1 MKFKEYGN
9 NNNDTIMLLHG
20 GGLSWWNYREVA
32 ERLQENYHIIIPIL
46 DGHSGS
52 DRKFTSIEDNAQEI
66 IEYITN
72 NYNGNICLIGGLS
85 LGGQILLEILSRKND
100 ICDYA
105 IIESALAVPMKSTS
119 KMIRPAFS
127 MSYGLISQKW
137 FSKLQFNSLKIRK
150 DLFNEYYRDTCEI
163 DKENMI
169 AFMEANSKYEIK
181 DSLKNTNAKVL
192 VVVGDKERPIMKKSA
207 SLIHQ
212 KINESRIEILPNYY
226 HGEFSINNPQQYVV
240 AINELIANRKK
251 QIKSELEGNVGT
263 NNLEKAKIQLEER
276 SKTKI
281 KSLDER

>member
-1 MKFKEYGN
+1 
-9 NNNDTIMLLHG
+9 
-20 GGLSWWNYREVA
+20 
-32 ERLQENYHIIIPIL
+32 
-46 DGHSGS
+46 
-52 DRKFTSIEDNAQEI
+52 
-66 IEYITN
+66 
-72 NYNGNICLIGGLS
+72 
-85 LGGQILLEILSRKND
+85 
-100 ICDYA
+100 
-105 IIESALAVPMKSTS
+105 MKSTS

-137 FSKLQFNSLKIRK
+137 FSKLQFSSLKIRK

-163 DKENMI
+163 DKEDMI

-181 DSLKNTNAKVL
+181 DSLQNTNAKVL

-251 QIKSELEGNVGT
+251 QIKSELEGNERT
-263 NNLEKAKIQLEER
+263 NNLENENIQLEER